1 VAIAQDRADPSQ
13 SDLRVKLE
21 SGLPRNLP
29 AGSATEIFCFGY
41 CFHKCEAVD
50 RLELVVGGSAQRP
63 TATGMPRRDLFEWL
77 HSARASENGEAQ
89 ADPEGRSYRSGF
101 WATVPIRAP
110 ESSGWVELLATARLA
125 SGRQVTEPLG
135 RIEIVQ
141 DAPVP
146 AERNPPLP
154 GTIAICLATFEPDI
168 ALLRAQLESLRAQ
181 TDQRWRCLIS
191 DGGSTRAVFDR
202 ILEVTADDPRFSIS
216 RSEDPLSPFY
226 NFERA
231 LAMLPPGVD
240 LVALC
245 DQDDRW
251 YPDKL
256 AVLRDALG
264 PAQLVYSDQRLVTPA
279 GAVLR
284 DSLWRG
290 RRNEYRNLASVLIA
304 NTMPGAAMLMRR
316 EVAELALPFPTTPAV
331 QYHDHWIALVALATG
346 EVRYVDRP
354 LYDYVQ
360 HPLAVSG
367 DLLERPTQR
376 PANGRRRRLAVP
388 FAASRGWR
396 AAYFCGVIPRQVQ
409 ARTLLLRCDARL
421 TPRKRRAL
429 SWFASS
435 DRSPAAFAWLALRPL
450 RRLLGRGETL
460 GEEASLVRGILWRW
474 LIPLAAASSK
484 WPGDRPHDASFPNPP
499 AFDQPRLRRWRAG
512 G

>member
-1 VAIAQDRADPSQ
+1 VAVEQDRADPCE
-13 SDLRVKLE
+13 SDLRVTLE
-21 SGLPRNLP
+21 SGLPRSLP
-29 AGSATEIFCFGY
+29 AGSATAIFCFGY
-41 CFHKCEAVD
+41 CFHKREAVD
-50 RLELVVGGSAQRP
+50 RLELVVGGSAHRP
-63 TATGMPRRDLFEWL
+63 TATRMPRRDLFEWL
-77 HSARASENGEAQ
+77 HSTHAREIGDAQ
-89 ADPEGRSYRSGF
+89 PDPEGRSYRSGF

-110 ESSGWVELLATARLA
+110 EAPGWVQLRARARLA
-125 SGRQVTEPLG
+125 SGRQFTEPLG

-141 DAPVP
+141 NAPAP
-146 AERNPPLP
+146 AEHDSPLP

-168 ALLRAQLESLRAQ
+168 ALFRAQVESLRAQ
-181 TDQRWRCLIS
+181 TDERWRCLIS
-191 DGGSTRAVFDR
+191 DGGSTPAVFER

-216 RSEDPLSPFY
+216 RSEDQLSPFH

-231 LAMLPPGVD
+231 LSMLPEGIE

-279 GAVLR
+279 GDVLR
-284 DSLWRG
+284 DSLWQG

-360 HPLAVSG
+360 HARAVSG
-367 DLLERPTQR
+367 DLLDRPTQSA
-376 PANGRRRRLAVP
+376 ANGRRGRFALP
-388 FAASRGWR
+388 LAASKGWR

-409 ARTLLLRCDARL
+409 ASTLLLRCGARL
-421 TPRKRRAL
+421 TSRKRHAL
-429 SWFASS
+429 SWFAAS
-435 DRSPAAFAWLALRPL
+435 DRSRAGFVWLTVRPL

-460 GEEASLVRGILWRW
+460 GEEALLVRGILWRW
-474 LIPLAAASSK
+474 LIPLAAASSRR
-484 WPGDRPHDASFPNPP
+484 PGDRPHDASFPNPP